1 MSEECRA
8 GAGRMKPI
16 EIVAA
21 ELGLEEKD
29 LEKCG
34 RFVAK
39 VSLARATAPPEK
51 KGKLIMVTAMTPT
64 PAGEGKTTTAIGLA
78 DALRILGKKAVV
90 ALREPSLGPVFGM
103 KGGATGGGK
112 AHVVPCAE
120 INLHFTG
127 DMHAVSSAHNLLA
140 AMADNRVYFD
150 GSCGRLDAR
159 EISWKRV
166 VDMNDRSLR
175 SIITGIGETMKGVA
189 LESGFDITAASEVMA
204 VLCLSSDLK
213 DLKQRLGSLLLGYSS
228 EGLPDFA
235 RDIKA
240 HGAMTALLR
249 DALKPNLVQTLEG
262 TPAFVHGGPF
272 ANIAHGTSSVMATR
286 LAIGLAD
293 YVVTET
299 GFASDLGAEKFFDI
313 VVRTGHV
320 PPPDACVIVATLRAL
335 KFHGGVK
342 AEDLMN
348 ENGEAVERGFENL
361 QKHIENVRLF
371 GVPAVVALNK
381 FPGDPEPDIERLAG
395 LIRREGVRFAL
406 SDVFGRGGEG
416 GLDLGR
422 ETLQAIERDEH
433 HFQFLYPLDLPLEEK
448 IKIVATKIY
457 GASSVSMK
465 AAIRKKLLKIEK
477 DGFGRLPVCIAKT
490 QSSLSDDAKLLGRP
504 RDFELTVSDVALR
517 SGAGFVVVLC
527 GDIMTMPGLPRTPD
541 AEQIDVTD
549 EGEITGIT
557 G

>member
-1 MSEECRA
+1 
-8 GAGRMKPI
+8 
-16 EIVAA
+16 
-21 ELGLEEKD
+21 
-29 LEKCG
+29 
-34 RFVAK
+34 
-39 VSLARATAPPEK
+39 
-51 KGKLIMVTAMTPT
+51 
-64 PAGEGKTTTAIGLA
+64 
-78 DALRILGKKAVV
+78 
-90 ALREPSLGPVFGM
+90 
-103 KGGATGGGK
+103 
-112 AHVVPCAE
+112 
-120 INLHFTG
+120 
-127 DMHAVSSAHNLLA
+127 
-140 AMADNRVYFD
+140 
-150 GSCGRLDAR
+150 
-159 EISWKRV
+159 
-166 VDMNDRSLR
+166 
-175 SIITGIGETMKGVA
+175 MKGVA
-189 LESGFDITAASEVMA
+189 LETGFDITAASEVMA
-204 VLCLSSDLK
+204 ILCLSSDLK
-213 DLKQRLGSLLLGYSS
+213 DLKQRLGGLLLGYSS

-293 YVVTET
+293 YVITET

-342 AEDLMN
+342 IEDLMK

-371 GVPAVVALNK
+371 GLPAIVALNK
-381 FPGDPEPDIERLAG
+381 FPGDPEPDVERLSG

-422 ETLQAIERDEH
+422 ETLEAIERDER

-457 GASSVSMK
+457 GASSVSLK
-465 AAIRKKLLKIEK
+465 AAVRKKLLKIEK

-504 RDFELTVSDVALR
+504 RDFELTVTDVALR
-517 SGAGFVVVLC
+517 SGAGFVVVFC

-549 EGEITGIT
+549 EGEISGIM

>member
-204 VLCLSSDLK
+204 ILCLSSDLK

-293 YVVTET
+293 YVITET

-371 GVPAVVALNK
+371 GVPAVVVLNK

-433 HFQFLYPLDLPLEEK
+433 HFQFLYPLDLPLEDK
-448 IKIVATKIY
+448 VKTVATKIY
-457 GASSVSMK
+457 GASSVAVK
-465 AAIRKKLLKIEK
+465 AATRKKLLKIEK
-477 DGFGRLPVCIAKT
+477 DGFGGLPVCIAKT

-504 RDFELTVSDVALR
+504 RDFELTVTDVALR

-527 GDIMTMPGLPRTPD
+527 GDIMTMPGLPRSPD
-541 AEQIDVTD
+541 AERIDVTE
-549 EGEITGIT
+549 EGEITGIM